1 MTASTE
7 EVLGDAGFDFSDI
20 SLDEVE
26 AQPGPLSGSRQSR
39 TGTATRRRRSSAK
52 KLDNLQKRLSKEMF
66 SAGAMIGMG
75 LHTTGLYI
83 CQESDSF
90 TQAVIELASSRPEW
104 IDALENV
111 ANLQPGL
118 VIGRTALGIGAAMAV
133 DRGRLDPEKQFVK
146 FLGVYSAWAK
156 HAKPSQNGRV
166 EGSAYTPP
174 PTEFVPVG

>member
-1 MTASTE
+1 MTASAE
-7 EVLGDAGFDFSDI
+7 EVISDAGFDFSDLEI
-20 SLDEVE
+20 GDVE
-26 AQPGPLSGSRQSR
+26 AASGPLTGSR
-39 TGTATRRRRSSAK
+39 GTRQPTTRRRRTSKNKLSA
-52 KLDNLQKRLSKEMF
+52 LQAKLSKEMF

-90 TQAVIELASSRPEW
+90 TSAVIELASTRPEW

-118 VIGRTALGIGAAMAV
+118 VIGRTALGIGAAVAV

-146 FLGVYSAWAK
+146 FLGVYQAWAR
-156 HAKPSQNGRV
+156 HAKQESNGKV
-166 EGSAYTPP
+166 EGSAYVPP
-174 PTEFVPVG
+174 PTTFEPVG